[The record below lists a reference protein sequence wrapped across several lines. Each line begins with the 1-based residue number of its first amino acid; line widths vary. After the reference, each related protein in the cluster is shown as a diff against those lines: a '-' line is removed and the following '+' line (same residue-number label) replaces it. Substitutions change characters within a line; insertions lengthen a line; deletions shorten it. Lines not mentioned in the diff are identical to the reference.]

1 MVKEFLLNFQ
11 SEDQLYRTAIS
22 QALELNSEVATLVL
36 NSLSALHGPIH
47 LETFVRIHLLSK
59 TDFEQHQ
66 LAEIELR
73 KILKVVAKGDVL
85 FLSNSQIQK
94 INARASSDEL
104 LENNKTILC
113 LKRKQLL
120 KEVLWS
126 NFQIKLVRGN
136 FHELVYKYHLAT
148 FESGEVESEF
158 EDLDSYFRIYVYR
171 HLAKTPTCAKVFAP
185 LENLFCVKNIY
196 KQILYHRSYGRFRNK
211 LAEMIDSIF
220 IDREEKQ

>member
-126 NFQIKLVRGN
+126 NFQIKLARGN